1 MPFWWGRRRKFWYGR
16 ARYHKKRRFRKRKQ
30 TRRYTR
36 RRPRRLTRRRRR
48 RKRKVRRKKQ
58 KIPIQQWQPDSIR
71 KCKIKGFSC
80 LVLGAEGRQMY
91 CYTNEAHEYV
101 PPKAAG
107 GGGFGCELITLKW
120 LFTEYLA
127 HNNIWTT
134 SNKYL
139 DLCRYTGCTIKLF
152 RHPTID
158 FVVFY
163 ERQPPF
169 TLDKLTYTEIQP
181 QNILLR
187 KKKRIL
193 LSRAAKPFG
202 RPYIKLK
209 IKPPK
214 QMITKWFFQQDFCK
228 FALVKLCAAAADFS
242 YPDINP
248 LAVSTILTIYALDIN
263 FYNNSNWGS
272 AASKYVPHG
281 TSTIAY
287 YRPPPYKP
295 DTDKTTIS
303 SANLT
308 TEQSISYD
316 KGWFQPKLL
325 GGALYTTA
333 DKTNNTLAGD
343 QPLIVLRYNPQT
355 DDGVGNE
362 VYLCSIFKLHYD
374 KPSVTEDYHLN
385 NLPLWMAFYGYWD
398 YLKSTTQDKGIME
411 THFFVVKSKSLHP
424 ITQPTKQS
432 YYPIVDKEFI
442 DGKWPFDEY
451 VTLNDKAKW
460 YPTCEHQRQTINNI
474 VKSGPYVPKLDNLK
488 YSNWQLNYNYTFF
501 FKWGGPQTTDPPV
514 EDPCKQQKYDV
525 PDTLKQSVQISDP
538 EKLIPESIL
547 HAWDF
552 RRGYVTTRA
561 LKRMSENLPINSSL
575 ESTYSESPQK
585 KRKVT
590 KEMPHLKEKEDKIK
604 KCLLSLCEKPTF
616 QETENLQQ
624 HILEQQ
630 QQQQH
635 LRKNIL
641 QLLTFL
647 KKDQLHMQMQ
657 TGLME

>member
-1 MPFWWGRRRKFWYGR
+1 MPFWWGRRRKFWYG
-16 ARYHKKRRFRKRKQ
+16 KQRRFRKRRYNKRRTRKRFS
-30 TRRYTR
+30 TRRA
-36 RRPRRLTRRRRR
+36 RRPARRRRR

-58 KIPIQQWQPDSIR
+58 KINIQQWQPDSIR

-80 LVLGAEGRQMY
+80 LVLGAEGRQFY
-91 CYTNEAHEYV
+91 CYTNQAHEYV

-134 SNKYL
+134 SNKFL
-139 DLCRYTGCTIKLF
+139 DLCRYTGCKIKLF

-158 FVVFY
+158 FVIFY

-169 TLDKLTYTEIQP
+169 DLHKLTYTEIQP

-187 KKKRIL
+187 RKRKIL
-193 LSRAAKPFG
+193 LSRANKPNG
-202 RPYIKLK
+202 RQYITLK

-248 LAVSTILTIYALDIN
+248 LAVSTILTIYALDIT

-272 AASKYVPHG
+272 ASSPYKPNA
-281 TSTIAY
+281 TSSIIY
-287 YRPPPYKP
+287 YRPPPYNTKVEAKTLTINTLTQQEAISYEKGLFQP
-295 DTDKTTIS
+295 GVIGGAFYTDKGTT
-303 SANLT
+303 NPTLT
-308 TEQSISYD
+308 
-316 KGWFQPKLL
+316 
-325 GGALYTTA
+325 GA
-333 DKTNNTLAGD
+333 

-362 VYLCSIFKLHYD
+362 VYLTSIFKQHYD

-398 YLKSTTQDKGIME
+398 FLKSTSQDKGIME
-411 THFFVVKSKSLHP
+411 THIFVVKSKSLQP
-424 ITQPTKQS
+424 ITQAEKQS

-451 VTLNDKAKW
+451 VTKNDKQKW

-488 YSNWQLNYNYTFF
+488 YSNWQLNYQYTFF

-514 EDPCKQQKYDV
+514 EDPCRQSKYEV

-552 RRGYVTTRA
+552 RRGYVTSTA
-561 LKRMSENLPINSSL
+561 LKRMSENLPIDSAL
-575 ESTYSESPQK
+575 ESNYSESPA
-585 KRKVT
+585 KRRKTT

-616 QETENLQQ
+616 QETENLNQY
-624 HILEQQ
+624 ILQQQ

-657 TGLME
+657 TGLLE